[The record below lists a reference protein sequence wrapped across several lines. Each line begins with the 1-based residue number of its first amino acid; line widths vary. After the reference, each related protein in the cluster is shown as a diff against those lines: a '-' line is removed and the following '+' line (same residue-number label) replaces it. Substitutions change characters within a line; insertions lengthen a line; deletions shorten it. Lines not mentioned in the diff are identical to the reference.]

1 MIMEIVNI
9 ETSAFIEMN
18 NALLKIE
25 KQLKSLETCK
35 SGLNDWLGNQDV
47 CTILDISERKLLS
60 LRQKGM
66 IPYSRIERK
75 VYYKK
80 DDIMD
85 YMKRNIKT
93 FINNNGNGTGCIE

>member
-1 MIMEIVNI
+1 
-9 ETSAFIEMN
+9 
-18 NALLKIE
+18 
-25 KQLKSLETCK
+25 
-35 SGLNDWLGNQDV
+35 V